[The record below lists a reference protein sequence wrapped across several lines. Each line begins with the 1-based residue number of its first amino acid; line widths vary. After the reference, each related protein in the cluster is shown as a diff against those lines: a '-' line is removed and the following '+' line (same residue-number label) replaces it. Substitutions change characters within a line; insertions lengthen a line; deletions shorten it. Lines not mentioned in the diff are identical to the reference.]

1 MKFEHSSSKKY
12 NLRDKTKLKKGKQ
25 APPSDSDEEDS
36 LYETCSEDSDSS
48 YQPRSRSHRKKRIE
62 SDDEDDDDDDDDE
75 DDEDDDDDDDE
86 KEKGYSRKDFRN
98 LLADRFPSKYINKKI
113 EKEENLEKEKTNKT
127 NRREQN
133 TKKEKVIKKEKKDK
147 KSNKKSKSPKR
158 NNSRNYQS
166 EEDDDDEDYD
176 DEEDDE
182 DDKKNKYNIIF
193 TIGERNSYSD
203 EYYDDEEEFT
213 EDEDDEEEEEPNSED
228 DEKIFMKE
236 YFEKEESDKE
246 EEKHKKSKEKS
257 KKLEK
262 EKSKKSE
269 KSSKKSEKEKK
280 SKKSKHQES
289 EEDDDSEQTRSIKKP
304 EKDEDIENEYLE
316 LLDLKKHLKERLVKK
331 PKSKILL
338 NAMDEC
344 KETIKDLIYDARH
357 KNTKEYYKLINKD
370 KKRTNEVDY
379 FKKKMSNKEQL
390 KVMKDLKEINDHIY
404 IEKPYRLAL
413 LESKMPSKF
422 KAIALQK
429 LNVLRSME
437 PGDPEYYK
445 IKNWVDTF
453 MKIPFCQY
461 KHLSI
466 TMNDGLEVCHNFM
479 SDSKKILD
487 DCVFG
492 LNDAKL
498 QIMQMVGQWVANP
511 SAMGT
516 AIAIHGPP
524 GTGKTSIVKEGISK
538 ILGRDF
544 AFIALGG
551 AGDSSFLEG
560 HSYTYEGSSW
570 GKIVQ
575 ILIESKS
582 MNPVIYFDEL
592 DKVSD
597 TARGQEIIGVL
608 THLTDTSQNSE
619 FHDKYFSE
627 VDFDLSKCLF
637 IFSYNDESKVNPIL
651 KDRMY
656 RIQTKGYDT
665 KEKMVIAKNYILS
678 KIREQVNFREE
689 DIIIP
694 DDTLQYIITNQAFT
708 KGEEGVRNLKRC
720 LEIIY
725 TKLNLFR
732 LMKPEENFF
741 SKDMNIKVEFPFTV
755 TRQHADL
762 LIKSDITQ
770 NQSLLA
776 MYV

>member
-1 MKFEHSSSKKY
+1 MKFESSSSKKY

-25 APPSDSDEEDS
+25 EPPSDSEEEDS

-48 YQPRSRSHRKKRIE
+48 YRPRSRTQRKKRIE
-62 SDDEDDDDDDDDE
+62 SEDEDDDDDEDEDFITDDDAE
-75 DDEDDDDDDDE
+75 DE
-86 KEKGYSRKDFRN
+86 KEYSRKEFRN

-113 EKEENLEKEKTNKT
+113 EKEEKMEKEKEKIEKEKEKPSKPN
-127 NRREQN
+127 NREQKY
-133 TKKEKVIKKEKKDK
+133 KKEKSDKKEKTEK
-147 KSNKKSKSPKR
+147 KSNNKKTKKSKQ
-158 NNSRNYQS
+158 NYES
-166 EEDDDDEDYD
+166 EDEDDEDYD
-176 DEEDDE
+176 DEEIDE
-182 DDKKNKYNIIF
+182 DNKKNKYNIIF
-193 TIGERNSYSD
+193 TIGERNSYND
-203 EYYDDEEEFT
+203 EYYDDDDDFT
-213 EDEDDEEEEEPNSED
+213 EDEDDEDEEEPNSED

-236 YFEKEESDKE
+236 YYVKEESDKE
-246 EEKHKKSKEKS
+246 GEKEKS
-257 KKLEK
+257 KKSKKSEK

-269 KSSKKSEKEKK
+269 KQKKMKK
-280 SKKSKHQES
+280 TKHQES
-289 EEDDDSEQTRSIKKP
+289 EEEDEDDDTEETRSVKKI
-304 EKDEDIENEYLE
+304 EKEEDIENEYLE

-338 NAMDEC
+338 NALDEC
-344 KETIKDLIYDARH
+344 KETIKDLIYDARR
-357 KNTKEYYKLINKD
+357 KNTKEYYKLITKD

-413 LESKMPSKF
+413 LESKMSSKL

-453 MKIPFCQY
+453 MKIPFCQN
-461 KHLSI
+461 KHFSI
-466 TMNDGLEVCHNFM
+466 TMNDGLDVCHKFM

-637 IFSYNDESKVNPIL
+637 IFSYNDETKVNPIL

-678 KIREQVNFREE
+678 KIREQVNFTEE

-755 TRQHADL
+755 TKQHADV